1 MDSHTRNYL
10 RKRAHELH
18 PIVMVGKSG
27 FDSRITA
34 ALQEALESH
43 ELVKVKFVDYKSS
56 RKEIAQQLAASCN
69 AELVTVI
76 GHVAV
81 VYKEH
86 DDPSQRRYHP
96 PVRSRR

>member
-1 MDSHTRNYL
+1 
-10 RKRAHELH
+10 
-18 PIVMVGKSG
+18 MVGKSG